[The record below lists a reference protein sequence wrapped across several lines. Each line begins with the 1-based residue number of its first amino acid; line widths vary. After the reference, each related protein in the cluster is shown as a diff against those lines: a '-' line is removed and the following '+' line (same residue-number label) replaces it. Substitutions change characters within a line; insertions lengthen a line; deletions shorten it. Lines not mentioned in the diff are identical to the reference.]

1 MSSLYSDA
9 LLSHQISI
17 HVCCY
22 HVNKDQ
28 NLSKV
33 SKTLLNLNDK
43 KIRTDLKTEGD
54 LTRF

>member
-43 KIRTDLKTEGD
+43 TLEQIKRQKGI
-54 LTRF
+54 

>member
-33 SKTLLNLNDK
+33 SKTLLNLNYK
-43 KIRTDLKTEGD
+43 KLGQI
-54 LTRF
+54 